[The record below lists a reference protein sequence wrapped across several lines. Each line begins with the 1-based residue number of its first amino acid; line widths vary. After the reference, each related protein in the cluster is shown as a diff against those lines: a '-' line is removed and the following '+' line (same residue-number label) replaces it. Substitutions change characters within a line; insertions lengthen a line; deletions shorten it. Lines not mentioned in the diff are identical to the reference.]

1 MTAMFAGSMAAG
13 PVHQR
18 SRLLPLLLAA
28 GLSVA
33 CTVSCTARTAAEPL
47 PPQPSRSGS
56 PAPASSSTPQLSPPP
71 VNSSPLP
78 SARVTASPPASTS
91 PTSSAP
97 LPPPPTGPL
106 RLVKTILGHL
116 DPKSVVASGTGLFF
130 AQNMMYL
137 HTINVYDRDYNLVK
151 IIPDTVRLADFGYPQ
166 YAGSYK
172 GAPVEA
178 AFTPD
183 GASAYISNY
192 SMYGAAP
199 FTREGSDVCK
209 PADKYPN
216 SFVYRVNTTSLTI
229 DQVIEVGAVPKY
241 VAVTPDGK
249 YVLVSNWCSYTESVI
264 DAATGKEIRQIPI
277 GAYPRGIVVDPS
289 STTAYIA
296 VMGSTRIAALDL
308 RTLGVSWITGVGSAP
323 RHLVISPDG
332 RWLYATINGDG
343 VVDKIDL
350 ATRKVVHRVATGRA
364 PRSMTISPDGG
375 YLYVV
380 NYMSNTMSKVRAS
393 DMRVVQTVATEKD
406 PIGVTYDNATH
417 HVWVACYSGALMVFS
432 DGT

>member
-1 MTAMFAGSMAAG
+1 MARMLARRR
-13 PVHQR
+13 PR
-18 SRLLPLLLAA
+18 AISLLLAS
-28 GLSVA
+28 GLSLA
-33 CTVSCTARTAAEPL
+33 CAVSCTARTAAEPL
-47 PPQPSRSGS
+47 PSRSGPPAN
-56 PAPASSSTPQLSPPP
+56 PAPSSSSTQVSP
-71 VNSSPLP
+71 
-78 SARVTASPPASTS
+78 TS
-91 PTSSAP
+91 PTSAPSSPAP
-97 LPPPPTGPL
+97 LPTSSVAAAPSVSATPTSSASPPPAPPTGPL
-106 RLVKTILGHL
+106 RLVKTMYSHL

-137 HTINVYDRDYNLVK
+137 HTINVYDRNYNLVK
-151 IIPDTVRLADFGYPQ
+151 IIPDKVRLADFGYSQ
-166 YAGSYK
+166 YPGSYK

-183 GASAYISNY
+183 GASAYVSNY

-199 FTREGSDVCK
+199 FAREGSDVCK
-209 PADKYPN
+209 PADKYPD
-216 SFVYRVNTTSLTI
+216 SFVYRVNTASLTI

-241 VAVTPDGK
+241 LAVTPNGK

-264 DAATGKEIRQIPI
+264 DAATGKEIKQVPI
-277 GAYPRGIVVDPS
+277 GAYPRGIAIDPS
-289 STTAYIA
+289 SATAYIA

-308 RTLGVSWITGVGSAP
+308 RTFEVSWINHVGSAP

-350 ATRKVVHRVATGRA
+350 ATRDVVARVATGRA

-380 NYMSNTMSKVRAS
+380 NYMSSTMTKLRAS
-393 DMRVVQTVATEKD
+393 DMRIVQTVETKKN
-406 PIGVTYDNATH
+406 PIGITYDNATH
-417 HVWVACYSGALMVFS
+417 HVWIACYSGAVMVFS

>member
-1 MTAMFAGSMAAG
+1 MPTRWRLRVVPLLVAAG
-13 PVHQR
+13 
-18 SRLLPLLLAA
+18 LAA
-28 GLSVA
+28 G
-33 CTVSCTARTAAEPL
+33 CTAHTAADPLPSSLRSTPPSTPPPLTPAAATPAQVSPSSVLPSSDVAQPSARTTPTTSGSPL
-47 PPQPSRSGS
+47 PP
-56 PAPASSSTPQLSPPP
+56 PP
-71 VNSSPLP
+71 
-78 SARVTASPPASTS
+78 
-91 PTSSAP
+91 
-97 LPPPPTGPL
+97 PPPPTGPL
-106 RLVKTILGHL
+106 RLVKTIYSHL
-116 DPKSVVASGTGLFF
+116 DPKSVVSSGAGLFF

-137 HTINVYDRDYNLVK
+137 HTINVYDRDYKLVK
-151 IIPDTVRLADFGYPQ
+151 IIPDTVRLSDFGYPQ
-166 YAGSYK
+166 YRGTYK

-199 FTREGSDVCK
+199 FTREGADVCK
-209 PADKYPN
+209 PADHYPN
-216 SFVYRVNTTSLTI
+216 SFVYRVNTTTLSV

-264 DAATGKEIRQIPI
+264 DIATGKEVRQIAV
-277 GAYPRGIVVDPS
+277 GAYPRGIAVDPS
-289 STTAYIA
+289 SSTAYIA
-296 VMGSTRIAALDL
+296 VMGSTRIAVLDL
-308 RTLGVSWITGVGSAP
+308 RTFELSWIAGVGSAP

-350 ATRKVVHRVATGRA
+350 TTRKVVRRVATGRA
-364 PRSMTISPDGG
+364 PRSMAISPDGG

-380 NYMSNTMSKVRAS
+380 NYMSNTMTKLRAA
-393 DMRVVQTVATEKD
+393 DMGIVQTVATEKD
-406 PIGVTYDNATH
+406 PIGITYDNATH

-432 DGT
+432 DGA